1 MSKKGKQGDNPAGEV
16 LPKALIFIVAFNAEK
31 TIDDVISRIELDPA
45 QYDIEI
51 LVIDDASG
59 DSTFEK
65 ALRVGETQIPYK
77 LTVLKN
83 PVNQGYGGNQK
94 LGYQYALGEG
104 HDLVVL
110 LHGDGQYA
118 PECIET
124 LITPIVKGEADV
136 VFGSRML
143 KKGEARKGGMPLYKY
158 IGNKILSGTQNFLL
172 RTRLSEFHSGYR
184 VYSAAA
190 LRKIPFE
197 FNTNDFHFDTQI
209 IIQAAALQLRIREE
223 PIPTYY
229 GDEICYV
236 DGVKYGWNV
245 IKSTVAYV
253 FHKAGIF
260 YQFHYDLQGDEV
272 YYSPKV
278 DYFSSHSLAVASV
291 EEKSVVF
298 DLGCGPSL
306 VPAAILAR
314 EKSCKVYGLDLE
326 KPENREPYAD
336 FFVGD
341 LDRDELPEQI
351 GQADVVLMLDI
362 LEHLKNPEGF
372 LLHLRSKCRMG
383 TRILISVPNVAFL
396 PVRFLLFFGRFN
408 YGKAGILDKRHT
420 RLFTYY
426 SLKKILKQGGF
437 IIEKIR
443 GIPAPFPKALGN
455 NWFARMLLN
464 LNRAALFVFKKMFS
478 YQFFAYVRP
487 YPMAQSLLNK
497 TIASSKQES
506 KKILHKDKT

>member
-1 MSKKGKQGDNPAGEV
+1 MRKI
-16 LPKALIFIVAFNAEK
+16 LIFIVAFNAEK
-31 TIDDVISRIELDPA
+31 TINDVINRIELDPDK
-45 QYDIEI
+45 YDIEI
-51 LVIDDASG
+51 LVIDDASQ
-59 DSTFEK
+59 DSTFER
-65 ALRVGETQIPYK
+65 ALELRGTPIPYK
-77 LTVLKN
+77 FTVLKN

-94 LGYQYALGEG
+94 LGYQYALGRG
-104 HDLVVL
+104 HDVVVL

-124 LITPIVKGEADV
+124 LIAPIVKNEADV
-136 VFGSRML
+136 VFGSRMIT
-143 KKGEARKGGMPLYKY
+143 KGEALKGGMPLYKFT
-158 IGNKILSGTQNFLL
+158 GNKILTGIQNFLL
-172 RTRLSEFHSGYR
+172 RTKLSEFHSGYR
-184 VYSAAA
+184 VYSVAA

-209 IIQAAALQLRIREE
+209 IIQAVALQLRIKEK

-236 DGVKYGWNV
+236 DGVKYAWNV

-260 YQFHYDLQGDEV
+260 YQFHYDLQSDEV

-278 DYFSSHSLAVASV
+278 DYLSSHSLAIASV
-291 EEKSVVF
+291 QEKSMVF

-306 VPAAILAR
+306 VPAGILTR
-314 EKSCKVYGLDLE
+314 QKSCKVYGLDLT
-326 KPENREPYAD
+326 KPENSETYAD
-336 FFVGD
+336 FFVSD
-341 LDRDELPEQI
+341 LDRDELPELI

-362 LEHLKNPEGF
+362 LEHLKNPEEF
-372 LLHLRSKCRMG
+372 LLRLRSKCG
-383 TRILISVPNVAFL
+383 LDTKILISVPNVAFL

-443 GIPAPFPKALGN
+443 GVPAPFPKALGN
-455 NWFARMLLN
+455 NRFARFLLQM
-464 LNRAALFVFKKMFS
+464 NRAAIFFLKKLFS
-478 YQFFAYVRP
+478 YQFFASVRP
-487 YPMAQSLLNK
+487 YPMARSLLNK
-497 TIASSKQES
+497 TIASSQSAS